1 MINFPD
7 LDGADPPSESNE
19 TLNQVTPFP
28 DLSSAGRELA
38 SKLAPYREGDNVV
51 VLAIVLGGVPV
62 AREVANFLRAPLD
75 LVIIRRLL
83 APQGPG
89 SQICAVNIGGSM
101 VIDKELI
108 PRPAVPSTPLD
119 HFTNDAIVELSRREQ
134 NCRRGRPPT
143 DLSGKAV
150 ILVDCGIRSGSTMVA
165 AISALRTRAPAR
177 IVAAVPVASL
187 GGHAAIASL
196 ADEIVCLARPRP
208 FGHVG
213 LWYKDFTRPGDDRVS
228 EVLETEAYP
237 EPTRLWQT

>member
-7 LDGADPPSESNE
+7 LDAADPSPESNE
-19 TLNQVTPFP
+19 TLNQVTPFA

-38 SKLAPYREGDNVV
+38 LKLAPYREGDNVV
-51 VLAIVLGGVPV
+51 VLGIVLGGVPV

-119 HFTNDAIVELSRREQ
+119 HFTNEAIVELGRREQ
-134 NCRRGRPPT
+134 NCRRGRPPA
-143 DLSGKAV
+143 DLAGKTV
-150 ILVDCGIRSGSTMVA
+150 ILVDCGIRSGSTMLA
-165 AISALRTRAPAR
+165 AIRAIRTQEPAR
-177 IVAAVPVASL
+177 IIAAVPVASF

-196 ADEIVCLARPRP
+196 VDELVCLARPRP

-213 LWYKDFTRPGDDRVS
+213 LWYKDFTRPEDDRVG
-228 EVLETEAYP
+228 EVLAKLPSVSSETM
-237 EPTRLWQT
+237 TLL